1 MPEFVDSDS
10 VPALFVLITIWV
22 CVFIPTTVIFA
33 RLKRTRP
40 KGLYRFTWAI
50 ASAVLVAG
58 LWVYHHY
65 FGELVSLL
73 NFSGWQWALA
83 VFITLQAIQY
93 SLTAPGRSPREN
105 KGKDA
110 LELLRFIVIIG
121 LAEELWFRGI
131 WFAMCHNHFV
141 TSVLL
146 GSFVFGLYHLRHG
159 RHTATIT
166 FFVGLVFASAR
177 YRGASIISLALV
189 HGVIDWLNCQMFP
202 ASRLRIREDRLLVFM
217 ALGCILAAAA
227 ILMWKNP
234 LV

>member
-10 VPALFVLITIWV
+10 APSLFVLITIWI
-22 CVFIPTTVIFA
+22 CVFTPTTVILA

-40 KGLYRFTWAI
+40 KGLYWLTWAI
-50 ASAVLVAG
+50 ASATLMAG

-83 VFITLQAIQY
+83 VFISLQAMQY
-93 SLTAPGRSPREN
+93 SLAVPARNPREN
-105 KGKDA
+105 TRKSA
-110 LELLRFIVIIG
+110 LELFRFVVLVG
-121 LAEELWFRGI
+121 LTEEIWFRGI

-146 GSFVFGLYHLRHG
+146 GSLVFGLYHLRHG
-159 RHTATIT
+159 RYVAVIT
-166 FFVGLVFASAR
+166 FFVGMVFASAR

-189 HGVIDWLNCQMFP
+189 HGVIDWLNYRMFP
-202 ASRLRIREDRLLVFM
+202 ASRLRVRENHVLVLIALWCVLSSAVILLW
-217 ALGCILAAAA
+217 GKI
-227 ILMWKNP
+227 
-234 LV
+234 